1 MVFEWEPY
9 TLFYEGAHWLAAG
22 GLQADGVPEPNDR
35 EVIMQYPLL
44 RSYPLADFIKQV
56 YK

>member
-1 MVFEWEPY
+1 MFEWEPC
-9 TLFYEGAHWLAAG
+9 TLCDEGAHWLAAG